1 MTASL
6 LRQEIKKLLCR
17 LYSAS
22 ELALEAANHCLAS
35 FAGKEDPKSSM
46 DEVKHLSRELIK
58 RHEEIRREA
67 IALIAR
73 FQPMASDL
81 RTIASILEVSYGL
94 VRLGRYSED
103 ISEVIESFG
112 SIESCALGIALRTW
126 EITKEMV
133 SLALKAMEDM
143 DVDMA
148 KRVIEMDDLV
158 DRSYDNYVKRVVG
171 GGEKSP
177 LCAVAITLI
186 LRYLERMAD
195 HAVMIAEGVVYI
207 RTGKYCGHPA

>member
-1 MTASL
+1 
-6 LRQEIKKLLCR
+6 
-17 LYSAS
+17 
-22 ELALEAANHCLAS
+22 
-35 FAGKEDPKSSM
+35 M
-46 DEVKHLSRELIK
+46 DEVKHLSEELIK

-81 RTIASILEVSYGL
+81 RTMASILEVSYGL

-112 SIESCALGIALRTW
+112 SIERCDLETALRTW

-133 SLALKAMEDM
+133 SLALRAMEDM
-143 DVDMA
+143 DVEKA
-148 KRVIEMDDLV
+148 KKVIEMDDLV
-158 DRSYDNYVKRVVG
+158 DRSYDEYVRKVVS
-171 GGEKSP
+171 GEERSP

-195 HAVMIAEGVVYI
+195 HAVMIAEEVVYI
-207 RTGKYCGHPA
+207 KTGEYSGHPA